1 MHAPF
6 CYGLVIRVFRT
17 ALVIAV
23 VSTAGIAW
31 ADPPELPP
39 AAARPIEFAQDIRP
53 LFEGSCVACHAGDNR
68 QGGFRIGTR
77 AEFMQGGDSGAAVV
91 PGNSAESL
99 LVQLVAG
106 LDAER
111 VMPAKGPRLTSEQVG
126 LVRAWI
132 DQGLPWDEG
141 FVFAGRRRAS
151 LAPRRVALPAARSGD
166 PANPIDLL
174 LTEYFA
180 SHDVVRAEPVDD
192 RRFLR
197 RVYLDVLG
205 VLPTVDEADEFMT
218 DERPHKRELLVANL
232 LSDKRRYAVHW
243 LSFWNDALRND
254 YQGTGYIDGGRKQIT
269 GWLLAA
275 LEENAPYDEFV
286 RGLIHPSDDA
296 AGFIRGIVWRG
307 VVNASQVPEVQA
319 AQNVSQV
326 FLGVNLKCA
335 SCHDSFINDW
345 KLDDAY
351 GLAAVFSDQPLEVH
365 RCDRPTGQTAP
376 MKFLYPE
383 LGAVDPT
390 AERDTRLAQLAEII
404 TSEKNGRLARTIVN
418 RLWARLLGR
427 GLVEPVDEM
436 DNAAWNADL
445 LDWLAVDLAEHDYDL
460 KHTLSRILTSQ
471 AYALQAV
478 DALPMAE
485 SAEEYVFRGPTVR
498 RLSAEQFVDA
508 IAQLA
513 GSSYAEPAAGISI
526 AAGEPVRAALVA
538 ADPLMVA
545 LGRPNRE
552 QVVTERPSA
561 ATTLQALE
569 LTNGASLAERLH
581 RGAEQ
586 ICAPGEKPGG
596 AVIEELYRQALGRV
610 PTPDETEAVL
620 PMVGEIATV
629 EGVEDLLWLLV
640 MLPEFQL
647 IY

>member
-1 MHAPF
+1 MPF
-6 CYGLVIRVFRT
+6 FAAGRFLNFLL
-17 ALVIAV
+17 AIATGFAFV
-23 VSTAGIAW
+23 TVMPVRAVDMA
-31 ADPPELPP
+31 LPP
-39 AAARPIEFAQDIRP
+39 AVERTVDFVKDIRP

-68 QGGFRIGTR
+68 QGGFHLGTR
-77 AEFMQGGDSGAAVV
+77 DEFLKGGDSGAVV
-91 PGNSAESL
+91 APGNSAESL

-106 LDAER
+106 ADADR
-111 VMPAKGPRLTSEQVG
+111 IMPAKGPRWTHEQVG

-132 DQGLPWDEG
+132 DQGLSWEDG
-141 FVFAGRRRAS
+141 FAFVGRRRSS
-151 LAPRRVALPAARSGD
+151 LAPRRVALPAPKSGES
-166 PANPIDLL
+166 PNPVDLL
-174 LTEYFA
+174 LRPYYE
-180 SHDVVRAEPVDD
+180 SHGVSRNDSVDD
-192 RRFLR
+192 RLFVR
-197 RVYLDVLG
+197 RAYLDVLG
-205 VLPTVDEADEFMT
+205 VLPSVEEANEFVADART
-218 DERPHKRELLVANL
+218 HKRELLVAKL
-232 LSDKRRYAVHW
+232 LSDDRRYAVHW

-275 LEENAPYDEFV
+275 LENNVPYDDFV
-286 RGLIHPSDDA
+286 RGLLHPNDDS

-345 KLDDAY
+345 KLADAY
-351 GLAAVFSDQPLEVH
+351 GLAAIFSDQSIEIH
-365 RCDRPTGQTAP
+365 RCDRPTGEAAH

-383 LGAVDPT
+383 LGEVDAT
-390 AERDTRLAQLAEII
+390 AERDARLAQLAEIV

-418 RLWARLLGR
+418 RLWSRLMGR

-436 DNAAWNADL
+436 DNEPWNADL
-445 LDWLAVDLAEHDYDL
+445 LDWLAMDLAEHNYDL
-460 KHTLSRILTSQ
+460 KHTLSRIVTSH
-471 AYALQAV
+471 AYAMPAV
-478 DALPMAE
+478 DVSGEHKADAE
-485 SAEEYVFRGPTVR
+485 FVFRGPTVR

-508 IAQLA
+508 VSTLA
-513 GSSYAEPAAGISI
+513 GSPYKEPAAGISL
-526 AAGEPVRAALVA
+526 AAGEEVRAALVA

-569 LTNGASLAERLH
+569 LTNGATLADRLH
-581 RGAEQ
+581 HGAET
-586 ICAPGEKPGG
+586 ICAGGTRPGG
-596 AVIEELYRQALGRV
+596 VLIEELYRQALGRV
-610 PTPDETEAVL
+610 PTPDETEVALAV
-620 PMVGEIATV
+620 VGETATV

>member
-1 MHAPF
+1 MPNSAHGRFLAFLLASAMFVALGVVAPL
-6 CYGLVIRVFRT
+6 GAEETTL
-17 ALVIAV
+17 
-23 VSTAGIAW
+23 
-31 ADPPELPP
+31 P
-39 AAARPIEFAQDIRP
+39 AAASRDVDFAKDIRP

-68 QGGFRIGTR
+68 QGGFHLGTR
-77 AEFMQGGDSGAAVV
+77 AEFLQGGDSGPVV
-91 PGNSAESL
+91 MPGNSAESL

-106 LDAER
+106 VDEHR
-111 VMPAKGPRLTSEQVG
+111 VMPAKGPRWTAEQIG

-132 DQGLPWDEG
+132 DQGLSWDDG
-141 FVFAGRRRAS
+141 FVFVGRRRSS
-151 LAPRRVALPAARSGD
+151 LAPRRVELPAPQPGESS
-166 PANPIDLL
+166 NPVDLL
-174 LTEYFA
+174 LRPYLAAHGVSTREA
-180 SHDVVRAEPVDD
+180 VDD
-192 RRFLR
+192 RLFVR

-205 VLPTVDEADEFMT
+205 VLPSVEEANEYIADA
-218 DERPHKRELLVANL
+218 RPHKRELLVAKL
-232 LSDKRRYAVHW
+232 LSDHRRYAVHW

-275 LEENAPYDEFV
+275 LENNLPYDDFV
-286 RGLIHPSDDA
+286 RGLLHPTEDS

-326 FLGVNLKCA
+326 FLGINLKCA

-345 KLDDAY
+345 KLADAY
-351 GLAAVFSDQPLEVH
+351 GLAAIFSDAPLEVH
-365 RCDRPTGQTAP
+365 RCDRPTGETAS

-383 LGAVDPT
+383 LGEVDT
-390 AERDTRLAQLAEII
+390 AAERDQRLAQLAEIM

-436 DNAAWNADL
+436 DNEPWNAEL
-445 LDWLAVDLAEHDYDL
+445 LDWLALDLAEHDYDL
-460 KHTLSRILTSQ
+460 KHTLSRILTSR
-471 AYALQAV
+471 AYAMPAV
-478 DALPMAE
+478 DASPEQRAE
-485 SAEEYVFRGPTVR
+485 GEFVFRGPLVR

-508 IAQLA
+508 VSSLV
-513 GSSYAEPAAGISI
+513 GSPYAEPAAGISR
-526 AAGEPVRAALVA
+526 APNEEVRAALVA

-569 LTNGASLAERLH
+569 LTNGATLADRLH
-581 RGAEQ
+581 RGAEK
-586 ICAPGEKPGG
+586 ICAGQTKSG
-596 AVIEELYRQALGRV
+596 AVWIEELYRQALGRV
-610 PTPDETEAVL
+610 PSPDETEAAL
-620 PMVGEIATV
+620 SLVGEAATV